1 MNPILIEIG
10 PLQIH
15 WYSLFIA
22 IGLLLGGTYVL
33 KEAKHHGISEDQMI
47 DFFFFLVPIAFIGAR
62 LYFVLFHLDY
72 YLQYPMDIL
81 KVWEGG
87 LAIHGGILAGLLYL
101 LYFTKKNHYSPL
113 FFCDMAVVA
122 LILGQAIGRWGNFMN
137 VEAYG
142 PVTSLSFLERIHL
155 PQFIIDGMLI
165 GGNYHHPAFLYES
178 IWCLIG
184 FIILLLLKRKKKLK
198 IGTLTSFYLI
208 WYGIERFFVEGLRTD
223 SLMLGPIKIAQIMSI
238 LFVLSGIVV
247 AIYCFK
253 KQKKLYKEEN
263 YGA

>member
-1 MNPILIEIG
+1 
-10 PLQIH
+10 
-15 WYSLFIA
+15 
-22 IGLLLGGTYVL
+22 
-33 KEAKHHGISEDQMI
+33 
-47 DFFFFLVPIAFIGAR
+47 
-62 LYFVLFHLDY
+62 
-72 YLQYPMDIL
+72 
-81 KVWEGG
+81 
-87 LAIHGGILAGLLYL
+87 
-101 LYFTKKNHYSPL
+101 
-113 FFCDMAVVA
+113 MAVVA

-137 VEAYG
+137 GEAYG

-165 GGNYHHPAFLYES
+165 GGNYHHPTFLYES

>member
-1 MNPILIEIG
+1 
-10 PLQIH
+10 
-15 WYSLFIA
+15 
-22 IGLLLGGTYVL
+22 
-33 KEAKHHGISEDQMI
+33 
-47 DFFFFLVPIAFIGAR
+47 
-62 LYFVLFHLDY
+62 
-72 YLQYPMDIL
+72 
-81 KVWEGG
+81 
-87 LAIHGGILAGLLYL
+87 
-101 LYFTKKNHYSPL
+101 
-113 FFCDMAVVA
+113 
-122 LILGQAIGRWGNFMN
+122 
-137 VEAYG
+137 
-142 PVTSLSFLERIHL
+142 
-155 PQFIIDGMLI
+155 MLI
-165 GGNYHHPAFLYES
+165 GGNYHHPTFLYES

-238 LFVLSGIVV
+238 LFVLSGIMV